1 MASGSIEIRA
11 PQDLLQ
17 ALVKARKIE
26 EAFEEV
32 VHWQGFLT
40 VKDTETGKLLGRLVR
55 DSATHERLVD
65 SLIRMIEPSAPVHQE
80 ARIAPIVVDGDDE
93 MQFLQKL
100 MEGEDLAYYVYS
112 LILSELDH
120 LDLKSI
126 VGERNAVEFRRV
138 LSELVSAERM
148 HRELVS
154 KLLAVRR
161 PP

>member
-17 ALVKARKIE
+17 ALVKARKVE

-40 VKDTETGKLLGRLVR
+40 VKDTEMGKLLGRLVR
-55 DSATHERLVD
+55 ESATHERLVD
-65 SLIRMIEPSAPVHQE
+65 SLIRMIEPSASAYQE

-120 LDLKSI
+120 LDLKRV
-126 VGERNAVEFRRV
+126 VGERNAMEFRRV
-138 LSELVSAERM
+138 LSKLVLAERT

-154 KLLAVRR
+154 ELLAARR